1 MGGLSVSESAV
12 LEYIDAHQQEHLE
25 RVRAFV
31 RQPSISADGTGI
43 AAMAGLV
50 AETIRE
56 AGGSAEV
63 VPTGGHPVVYG
74 RLDACAPRTLLF
86 YGMYDVQPVEGEAWS
101 VPPFAGE
108 ITDLPGHGRCMVAR
122 GVFNS
127 KGPLAGFLNV
137 LRAYRAL
144 GTAPPANVVFMV
156 EGEEELGSRNLP
168 AFVEAHRDR
177 LRADAAYFAF
187 YGQDARG
194 IPAMYLGVKGIIFM
208 EMVCRG
214 GPWGGPEQRMIHGS
228 NAVWISSPTWRLLQA
243 LTSMMGHDE
252 QILIEG
258 FYDEVADLDAD
269 EERLLDRLGEVF
281 DERDVLAQHD
291 AHRFKFEGGGE
302 QLLRNYLTLP
312 TLNIDGL
319 ISGWVGPGSKTVLP
333 HEARARVDVRLVPN
347 MEIDGTV
354 RRLRDHL
361 DAAGYADIRLD
372 VWQAYPWAQTPW
384 RSPVVAALVEAIR
397 SQGSDP
403 YVWPRIAGSAPMYLF
418 SEVLG
423 MPFVMGGLGHGGRAH
438 SPDEYATID
447 GMRMFER
454 STAAFLERF
463 AAA

>member
-1 MGGLSVSESAV
+1 MSGSAV
-12 LEYIDAHQQEHLE
+12 LEYIDAHQQDHLE

-43 AAMAGLV
+43 AAMASLV
-50 AETIRE
+50 AQSIRE
-56 AGGSAEV
+56 VGGSAEV
-63 VPTGGHPVVYG
+63 VPTEGHPVVYG
-74 RLDACAPRTLLF
+74 RLEAGAPRTLLF
-86 YGMYDVQPVEGEAWS
+86 YGMYDVQPVEGEAWT

-108 ITDLPGHGRCMVAR
+108 VTDLPGHGRCMVAR

-137 LRAYRAL
+137 LAAYRAL
-144 GTAPPANVVFMV
+144 GTAPPVNVVFMV
-156 EGEEELGSRNLP
+156 EGEEELGSRHLP
-168 AFVEAHRDR
+168 AFVDAYSDR

-214 GPWGGPEQRMIHGS
+214 GAWGGPEQRMIHGS
-228 NAVWISSPTWRLLQA
+228 NAVWIASPTWRLLQA

-269 EERLLDRLGEVF
+269 EERLLERLAEVF
-281 DERDVLAQHD
+281 DEREVLVAHDVR
-291 AHRFKFEGGGE
+291 RFKFEGHGE
-302 QLLRNYLTLP
+302 SLLRNYLTLP
-312 TLNIDGL
+312 TLNIDGM

-333 HEARARVDVRLVPN
+333 HEARARVDVRLVPH
-347 MEIDGTV
+347 MEIDRTV
-354 RRLRDHL
+354 KRLRSHL
-361 DAAGYADIRLD
+361 DGRGYSDIQID

-384 RSPVVAALVEAIR
+384 RSLVVQALVEAIR
-397 SQGSDP
+397 SQGADP

-418 SEVLG
+418 SKVLG

-438 SPDEYATID
+438 SPNEYATIE
-447 GMRMFER
+447 GMRLFER
-454 STAAFLERF
+454 SAAAFLERF
-463 AAA
+463 AAM